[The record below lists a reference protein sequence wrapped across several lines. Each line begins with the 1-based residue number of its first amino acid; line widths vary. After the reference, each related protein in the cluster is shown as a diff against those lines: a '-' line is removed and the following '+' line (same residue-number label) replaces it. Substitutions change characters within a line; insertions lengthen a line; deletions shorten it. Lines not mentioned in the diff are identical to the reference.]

1 MSVKIY
7 CPKCGRVLGDT
18 DRDLNGV
25 RINCHSCKQAVEI
38 KLKILK
44 SCDYLKKS
52 DEKEQT

>member
-52 DEKEQT
+52 DEKEQK